1 MAKPLSELSPAYRQ
15 RIERYAAKNG
25 TSLTESRKAARGHE
39 RSEGHGFPVHD
50 AMHLSHPVKEVG
62 KPVKTVKKYR
72 GAKTPKA
79 SDVRKAVKKSKGEKI
94 TIYVQVISSEDSP
107 GRREEGEAPTRSI
120 DWISITDT
128 KTNLLEEID
137 LLPKGASGFDL
148 LSKIF
153 ELDRPVEA
161 VIAWQIRDMD
171 SEA

>member
-1 MAKPLSELSPAYRQ
+1 MPKPLAALSPSYRQ
-15 RIERYAAKNG
+15 RIERYADKHG
-25 TSLTESRKAARGHE
+25 ISLESSRKSARGHE

-50 AMHLSHPVKEVG
+50 AQHFSHPVKEVG
-62 KPVKTVKKYR
+62 KPIKSIKKYR
-72 GAKTPKA
+72 GAKTPNA
-79 SDVRKAVKKSKGEKI
+79 SDVRKAAEKTKGEKI